1 MGDSAMAGQFKIDSY
16 KFGRIEIDGQT
27 YTDDV
32 IILPDGVRDG
42 WWREEGHRLNVN
54 DLSSVLEASPATLV
68 VGQGAYGRM
77 AVPKETIASLE
88 EAGIKTICAPT
99 AQAVEMY
106 NERSRRGENVA
117 AALHLTC

>member
-1 MGDSAMAGQFKIDSY
+1 MAGGPQIDSY

-32 IILPDGVRDG
+32 IILPDGVRGG
-42 WWREEGHRLNVN
+42 WWREEGHRLKVS

-77 AVPKETIASLE
+77 TVPTETIASLE
-88 EAGIKTICAPT
+88 EAGIETICMPT
-99 AQAVEMY
+99 ALAVEIY
-106 NERSRRGENVA
+106 NERSRRGENLA